1 MKEIRKFADTCNV
14 VIFDFGGVIMDVD
27 VNKTV
32 KSFEELNIDGLAY
45 NDIIAENG
53 SFFRDLELGLE
64 QYASALQ

>member
-53 SFFRDLELGLE
+53 SFLPDIEQGLKKPAELN
-64 QYASALQ
+64 